1 MFQIGEFSRIAQ
13 VSASQLRNYDHL
25 GLFVPEKVDPQTGY
39 RYYSAKQLPQLNR
52 IIALKEMGLSLAQI
66 KKLLENGISSEELRG
81 MLLMKKAQI
90 EQSLQEEVARL
101 RYIESRI
108 EQINTLGEAEDYDI
122 VLKSIKAKVLLS
134 VRSVFPLPNA
144 ARKLLQEMQSV
155 LPSRI
160 NRREL
165 GYFTAVM
172 HDKHFSDRDVDIELG
187 FEWRGEPDETLTV
200 ALSSGLALRLRQLPA
215 EAHILTVTRVGHPK
229 LAHRSYSAL
238 GTWAQANGYR
248 FSGPVREVFLNPPNP
263 DRINETVCEVQVP
276 LRAAR
281 GD

>member
-13 VSASQLRNYDHL
+13 VSASQLRNYDQL
-25 GLFVPEKVDPQTGY
+25 GLFAPEKVDPQTGY

-52 IIALKEMGLSLAQI
+52 VIALKEMGLSLAQI
-66 KKLLENGISSEELRG
+66 KNLLENGISSEELHG
-81 MLLMKKAQI
+81 MLLMKKAQT
-90 EQSLQEEVARL
+90 EQLLQEEVARL

-165 GYFTAVM
+165 GYFMAVM
-172 HDKHFSDRDVDIELG
+172 HDKQFSDRDVDMELG
-187 FEWRGEPDETLTV
+187 FEWRGQPDEALTIS
-200 ALSSGLALRLRQLPA
+200 LSSGEALRLRQLPA
-215 EAHILTVTRVGHPK
+215 EAHIATITRVGHPK

-238 GTWAQANGYR
+238 GRWTQANGYQ
-248 FSGPVREVFLNPPNP
+248 FSGPVRELFLNPPDP
-263 DRINETVCEVQVP
+263 QRIDETVCEIQAP
-276 LRAAR
+276 LRSAAP
-281 GD
+281 

>member
-13 VSASQLRNYDHL
+13 VSASQLRNYDQL
-25 GLFVPEKVDPQTGY
+25 GLFSPEKVDPQTGY

-52 IIALKEMGLSLAQI
+52 VIALKEMGLSLAQI
-66 KKLLENGISSEELRG
+66 KNLLENGISSQELRG

-122 VLKSIKAKVLLS
+122 VLKSIDAKLLLS
-134 VRSVFPLPNA
+134 ARCVLPQPKA
-144 ARKLLQEMQSV
+144 ARGLARKMQTV
-155 LPSRI
+155 LPARV
-160 NRREL
+160 NKRDL
-165 GYFTAVM
+165 GYFTVIM
-172 HDKHFSDRDVDIELG
+172 HDEHFSDRDVDIELG
-187 FEWRGEPDETLTV
+187 FEWHGEADE
-200 ALSSGLALRLRQLPA
+200 ALRIPLAADTALQLRQLPA
-215 EAHILTVTRVGHPK
+215 EAHVLTVTRVGHPR

-238 GTWAQANGYR
+238 GTWTQAKGYQ

-263 DRINETVCEVQVP
+263 ERINETVCEIQVP
-276 LRAAR
+276 LQPAAT
-281 GD
+281 